1 MIYPASANLQ
11 QHPEQPAPAYRITID
26 GDDVSARIRPRLINL
41 TLTDNRGFEADTV
54 DLTLDDSDGKL
65 TLPRRGASMQV
76 WLGWQG
82 QALVDKGSYTV
93 DEVEHSGAPDQLSIR
108 GKAADLRGTL
118 NQGREQSY
126 HGQTLGAILNTIA
139 MRNQLELAA
148 HQPWADELLDH
159 LDQQNESDAA
169 LLSRLAKDYDA
180 IATVKV
186 GKLLF
191 MPAGKGRSA
200 GGKPLP
206 GIVITRQSGDQH
218 RFAIADRSSYSAVVA
233 WWQDNDKAKK
243 EKVEV
248 GEPAENDTLKGD
260 DSNIKTLRH
269 VYASKSSATRAA
281 RAEWDRL
288 QRAVAQFSIT
298 LAKGRP
304 ELFPELP
311 ATVVGFKPQIDA
323 LPWLL
328 TKVTHNLTD
337 SGYTNQLELEV
348 KKT

>member
-1 MIYPASANLQ
+1 MTAHN
-11 QHPEQPAPAYRITID
+11 APSYKVTID
-26 GDDVSARIRPRLINL
+26 GTDISRRIRPVLQSL

-54 DLTLDDSDGKL
+54 DLTLDDTSGKL
-65 TLPRRGASMQV
+65 ALPRRGALMQV

-108 GKAADLRGTL
+108 GKAADLRGSL
-118 NQGREQSY
+118 NKGREESW
-126 HGQTLGAILNTIA
+126 HGKTLGDILATIA
-139 MRNQLELAA
+139 GRNGVELAA
-148 HQPWADELLDH
+148 HEPWAAEVIDH

-180 IATVKV
+180 IATVKA

-191 MPAGKGRSA
+191 IPAGLGQSA
-200 GGKPLP
+200 GGSPLP
-206 GIVITRQSGDQH
+206 RITITRQSGDQH
-218 RFAIADRSSYSAVVA
+218 RFAVTDRSTYSKVIAY
-233 WWQDNDKAKK
+233 WQDTKAGKK
-243 EKVEV
+243 DQVEV
-248 GEPAENDTLKGD
+248 GEPSDNDTLEGD
-260 DSNIKTLRH
+260 KDNIKTLRH
-269 VYASKSSATRAA
+269 VYASKATATRAA
-281 RAEWDRL
+281 NAEWDRL

-328 TKVTHNLTD
+328 TKVTHNLSD

-348 KKT
+348 KADEVG